1 MTDRYHYTLVEAS
14 PADFSEML
22 AVWEASVR
30 ATHAFLVESDLL
42 FYRDQLREHAFFS
55 LKLFLLRDRSGRIV
69 AFVGVE
75 GDALE
80 MLFVRP
86 DCRGRGAGERLV
98 RFVTE
103 RYGVVRVD
111 VNEQNG
117 EAVGFYERMGF
128 RPVGRDPLDGWG
140 KPYPILHMRFDGIRI
155 RRGEEADIPRLQA
168 LFRETVLTVCTD
180 YTPEERAD
188 WASCGDDPDHWR
200 GLMARLMFAVAETPG
215 GEMVGF
221 ASLRADGYLHS
232 MFVNGDFLRQGI
244 ATRLLNVTEQRARR
258 LGIVRMTSEVS
269 LTARPFFEKRGYR
282 VVAEQ
287 LRRANRLFLKNFR
300 MEKTIS

>member
-1 MTDRYHYTLVEAS
+1 MTEQRLFLREGTPV
-14 PADFSEML
+14 DFPELL

-30 ATHAFLVESDLL
+30 ATHAFLSEEDLF
-42 FYRDQLREHAFFS
+42 FYREQLREHDFFS
-55 LKLFLLRDRSGRIV
+55 LRLLLLCDGTGRIV
-69 AFVGVE
+69 AFAGVD
-75 GDALE
+75 GDSLE

-86 DCRGRGAGERLV
+86 DCRGGGAGERLV

-103 RYGVVRVD
+103 RYGVMRVD

-117 EAVGFYERMGF
+117 EAVGFYGRMGF
-128 RPVGRDPLDGWG
+128 RITGCDPLDGWG

-168 LFRETVLTVCTD
+168 LFRESVLRVCAAD
-180 YTPEERAD
+180 YTAEECAD
-188 WASCGDDPDHWR
+188 WASCGDDPAHWR
-200 GLMARLMFAVAETPG
+200 GLMARLTFAVAETPG
-215 GEMVGF
+215 GEMAGF

-232 MFVNGDFLRQGI
+232 MFVGADFLRQGI
-244 ATRLLNVTEQRARR
+244 ATRLLEAMERRARR
-258 LGIVRMTSEVS
+258 RGVARIVSEVS

-282 VVAEQ
+282 VTAEQ
-287 LRRANRLFLKNFR
+287 SRRANRLSLKNFR